1 MLNMGTGNLHDGS
14 SWVVSH
20 HSTVLKWR
28 WVFRR
33 YHGDLIGL
41 GRRQVVTYKT
51 KMVVTYRTEKERR
64 GTENRTK
71 AWVGIYL
78 YAQNPNIAKI
88 PTCTHHIS
96 INPNLASTHFPVS
109 NPKFKKQGRPLFQV
123 LLYKGGTLLPGTP
136 IQSGIFPSCTAVSD
150 HRARVLG
157 RRQTTLRRTCAG
169 GSASAFLSGALIRL
183 VDLG

>member
-1 MLNMGTGNLHDGS
+1 M
-14 SWVVSH
+14 
-20 HSTVLKWR
+20 
-28 WVFRR
+28 FRR
-33 YHGDLIGL
+33 RHGDLIGS
-41 GRRQVVTYKT
+41 GRRQVVTYRT
-51 KMVVTYRTEKERR
+51 KKVVTYRTKKERR

-71 AWVGIYL
+71 AWAYIYM
-78 YAQNPNIAKI
+78 PKI
-88 PTCTHHIS
+88 KILQKYPHAHTILS

-109 NPKFKKQGRPLFQV
+109 NPKFEKQGRPLFQA

-150 HRARVLG
+150 HGSRVLG

-169 GSASAFLSGALIRL
+169 GSPSDFLSGALIRL